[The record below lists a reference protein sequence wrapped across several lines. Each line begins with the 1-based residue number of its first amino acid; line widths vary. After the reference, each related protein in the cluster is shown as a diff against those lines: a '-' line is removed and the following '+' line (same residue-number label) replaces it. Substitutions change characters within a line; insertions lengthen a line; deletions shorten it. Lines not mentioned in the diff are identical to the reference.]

1 METIVYSENGV
12 SLNGLLVRPN
22 NAPVRAGVLVCH
34 EGPGRGDHIRR
45 RLEML
50 AELGYAA
57 FALDIYGEG
66 SPVET
71 DGEKMFGR
79 LRPWL
84 EKREGLRARALA
96 GLNAFKN
103 AAETKVT
110 FAIGY
115 CFGGTVALELA
126 RMGAPLAG
134 VVSFHGGLKATIPA
148 KPSVVKA
155 HILSCVGTEDPSIP
169 LEDRSAF
176 EAEMIAA
183 GAQFQ
188 TLLFS
193 GTLHSFT
200 NTDTPSSRPGFG
212 YNAWADQQSWS
223 AMQSFFNAL
232 ETNEPAVT

>member
-1 METIVYSENGV
+1 METIAYSENGV
-12 SLNGLLVRPN
+12 SLKGLLVHPN
-22 NAPVRAGVLVCH
+22 NTSVRASVLVCH
-34 EGPGRGDHIRR
+34 EGPGRGDHVRR

-50 AELGYAA
+50 AKLGYAA

-71 DGEKMFGR
+71 EREKIFGR
-79 LRPWL
+79 LMPWL
-84 EKREGLRARALA
+84 ENREGLRARALG

-103 AAETKVT
+103 AAETKLT

-126 RMGAPLAG
+126 RMGAPLDG

-148 KPSVVKA
+148 KPGAVKGPV
-155 HILSCVGTEDPSIP
+155 LSCVGTEDPSIP

-183 GAQFQ
+183 GAKFQ

-193 GTLHSFT
+193 GTKHAFT
-200 NTDTPSSRPGFG
+200 NKDAPSIPGFG
-212 YNAWADQQSWS
+212 YSAWADQQSWS
-223 AMQSFFNAL
+223 AMQSFFQAL
-232 ETNEPAVT
+232 ETN

>member
-1 METIVYSENGV
+1 METIAYSENGV
-12 SLNGLLVRPN
+12 SLKGLLVRPN
-22 NAPVRAGVLVCH
+22 NTPVRASVLVCH
-34 EGPGRGDHIRR
+34 EGPGRGDHVRR

-71 DGEKMFGR
+71 DPQKIFPR
-79 LRPWL
+79 LKAWL
-84 EKREGLRARALA
+84 ENREGLRARALG

-103 AAETKVT
+103 AAKTKLT

-126 RMGAPLAG
+126 RMGAPLDG
-134 VVSFHGGLKATIPA
+134 VVSFHGGLKATIPTEPGA
-148 KPSVVKA
+148 VKA
-155 HILSCVGTEDPSIP
+155 SILSCVGTEDPSIP

-183 GAQFQ
+183 GAKFQ

-193 GTLHSFT
+193 GTKHAFT
-200 NTDTPSSRPGFG
+200 NKDAPSIPGFG
-212 YNAWADQQSWS
+212 YSAWADQQSWS
-223 AMQSFFNAL
+223 AMQSFF
-232 ETNEPAVT
+232 TR

>member
-1 METIVYSENGV
+1 METIAYSENGM
-12 SLNGLLVRPN
+12 SLKGLLVRPN
-22 NAPVRAGVLVCH
+22 STPVHASVLVCH
-34 EGPGRGDHIRR
+34 EGPGRGEHVRR

-71 DGEKMFGR
+71 EVPKIFGR
-79 LRPWL
+79 LKPWL
-84 EKREGLRARALA
+84 ENREALRARALA
-96 GLNAFKN
+96 GLNALKN
-103 AAETKVT
+103 AAEAKLT

-126 RMGAPLAG
+126 RMGAPLDG

-148 KPSVVKA
+148 KPGAVKA
-155 HILSCVGTEDPSIP
+155 PILSCVGTEDPSIP

-183 GAQFQ
+183 GAKFQ

-193 GTLHSFT
+193 GVMHAFT
-200 NTDTPSSRPGFG
+200 NRDTPPRPGFA
-212 YNAWADQQSWS
+212 YSAWADQQSWS
-223 AMQSFFNAL
+223 AMRSFFQAL
-232 ETNEPAVT
+232 ATR

>member
-1 METIVYSENGV
+1 METIKYSENGV
-12 SLNGLLVRPN
+12 SLNGLLVRPTT
-22 NAPVRAGVLVCH
+22 ASARAGVLVCH
-34 EGPGRGDHIRR
+34 EGPGRGDHVRR

-57 FALDIYGEG
+57 FALDIYGDG

-71 DGEKMFGR
+71 DVEKMFGR
-79 LRPWL
+79 LMPWL

-110 FAIGY
+110 FAIGF

-134 VVSFHGGLKATIPA
+134 VASFHGGLKATLPA
-148 KPSVVKA
+148 QPGAVKA
-155 HILSCVGTEDPSIP
+155 AVLSCVGTEDPSIP

-183 GAQFQ
+183 GATFQ

-193 GTLHSFT
+193 GTMHSFT
-200 NTDTPSSRPGFG
+200 NKDTPARPGFA

-223 AMQSFFNAL
+223 AMQSFFQAL
-232 ETNEPAVT
+232 EIH